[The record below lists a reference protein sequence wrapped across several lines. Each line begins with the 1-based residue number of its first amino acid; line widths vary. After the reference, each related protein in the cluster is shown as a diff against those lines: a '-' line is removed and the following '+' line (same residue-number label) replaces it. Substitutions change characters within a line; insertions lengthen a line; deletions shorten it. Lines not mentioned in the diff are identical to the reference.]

1 MERKHTPTEHN
12 VDTKTVLARINDPA
26 PAVDECD
33 DSSTSRDPHETKDDD
48 TVLAHINGPAK
59 TGATTDTTGGAD

>member
-1 MERKHTPTEHN
+1 MEPKHTPTEHN

-33 DSSTSRDPHETKDDD
+33 DSSTSRDPHETSEDD
-48 TVLAHINGPAK
+48 TVLAHINGPK
-59 TGATTDTTGGAD
+59 TGATTNTPGGAD